1 MEPHGETPHGHI
13 AVQAKMSSWC
23 WQRNRTLVSSRVSR
37 TRACIRSG
45 RLEERGITHD
55 VVTKAQFLSTY
66 KRKSEPLAPKFKAK
80 LNKLGP
86 EWSEIMN
93 KRTWV
98 SQAPEAFRSA
108 LAEWH
113 WCQTWYST
121 CKYRTQGKP
130 GSFRDTLG
138 FLGRCCILVTSIE
151 PCQQRSTEKMSI
163 ALGMS
168 SLLV

>member
-1 MEPHGETPHGHI
+1 M
-13 AVQAKMSSWC
+13 
-23 WQRNRTLVSSRVSR
+23 
-37 TRACIRSG
+37 
-45 RLEERGITHD
+45 
-55 VVTKAQFLSTY
+55 TKAQFLSTY

-98 SQAPEAFRSA
+98 SQTPEAFRSA
-108 LAEWH
+108 LAAWH

-138 FLGRCCILVTSIE
+138 FLGRYCILVTSIE

-168 SLLV
+168 SLLI